1 MSEKSYEIST
11 TTKNSLEV
19 AQANYETVVSDAL
32 PEELADSKDVILS
45 QLNLKPRKLY
55 MRARMELE
63 DNPELTTAELRDL
76 LINDLLKNTKSK
88 LLKMILKHA
97 IKKSLKEKKL

>member
-1 MSEKSYEIST
+1 MIEKSYEIST

-32 PEELADSKDVILS
+32 PEELEDSKNVILS
-45 QLNLKPRKLY
+45 QLNLKPKKLY

>member
-1 MSEKSYEIST
+1 VSEKSYEIST

-32 PEELADSKDVILS
+32 PEELEDSKDVILS
-45 QLNLKPRKLY
+45 QLNLKPKKLY

>member
-1 MSEKSYEIST
+1 VSEKSYEIST

-19 AQANYETVVSDAL
+19 AQSNYETVVSDAL
-32 PEELADSKDVILS
+32 PEELEDSKDVILS
-45 QLNLKPRKLY
+45 QLNLKPKKLY

>member
-32 PEELADSKDVILS
+32 PEELEDSKDVILS
-45 QLNLKPRKLY
+45 QLNLKP
-55 MRARMELE
+55 
-63 DNPELTTAELRDL
+63 
-76 LINDLLKNTKSK
+76 
-88 LLKMILKHA
+88 
-97 IKKSLKEKKL
+97 KKL

>member
-32 PEELADSKDVILS
+32 PEELEDSKDVILS
-45 QLNLKPRKLY
+45 QLNLKPKKLY

-76 LINDLLKNTKSK
+76 FINDLLKNTKSK
-88 LLKMILKHA
+88 LFKMILKHA

>member
-11 TTKNSLEV
+11 TTKNSFEV

-32 PEELADSKDVILS
+32 PEELEDSKDVILS
-45 QLNLKPRKLY
+45 QLNLKPKKLY

>member
-1 MSEKSYEIST
+1 
-11 TTKNSLEV
+11 
-19 AQANYETVVSDAL
+19 
-32 PEELADSKDVILS
+32 
-45 QLNLKPRKLY
+45 
-55 MRARMELE
+55 MELE

-97 IKKSLKEKKL
+97 IKKSLKEKKI

>member
-1 MSEKSYEIST
+1 MSEKSYELST

-19 AQANYETVVSDAL
+19 AQVNYETVVSEIL
-32 PEELADSKDVILS
+32 PEELQDSKDVILS
-45 QLNLKPRKLY
+45 QLNLKPKKMY

-63 DNPELTTAELRDL
+63 DNPELTTVELRDL
-76 LINDLLKNTKSK
+76 LISDLLKNTKSR
-88 LLKMILKHA
+88 LLRMVLKHA

>member
-32 PEELADSKDVILS
+32 PEELEDSKDVILS
-45 QLNLKPRKLY
+45 QLNLKPKKLY

-63 DNPELTTAELRDL
+63 DNPELTNAELRDL

>member
-11 TTKNSLEV
+11 ATKNSLEV

-32 PEELADSKDVILS
+32 PEELEDSKNVILS
-45 QLNLKPRKLY
+45 QLNLKPKKLY

>member
-1 MSEKSYEIST
+1 MSERSYEIST

-32 PEELADSKDVILS
+32 PEELEDSKDVILS
-45 QLNLKPRKLY
+45 QLNLKPKKLY

>member
-32 PEELADSKDVILS
+32 PEELEDSKDVILS
-45 QLNLKPRKLY
+45 QLNLKPKKLY

-63 DNPELTTAELRDL
+63 DTPELTTAELRDL

>member
-19 AQANYETVVSDAL
+19 AQANYETIVSDSL
-32 PEELADSKDVILS
+32 PEELEDSKDVILS
-45 QLNLKPRKLY
+45 QLNLKPKKLY

>member
-32 PEELADSKDVILS
+32 PEELEDSKDVILS
-45 QLNLKPRKLY
+45 QLNLKPKKLY

-63 DNPELTTAELRDL
+63 DNPELTNAELRDL

-97 IKKSLKEKKL
+97 IKKS

>member
-1 MSEKSYEIST
+1 MIEKSYEIST

-32 PEELADSKDVILS
+32 PEELEDSKDVILS
-45 QLNLKPRKLY
+45 QLNLKPKKLY

>member
-19 AQANYETVVSDAL
+19 AQANYETVISDAL
-32 PEELADSKDVILS
+32 PEELEDSKDVILS
-45 QLNLKPRKLY
+45 QLNLKPKKLY

>member
-32 PEELADSKDVILS
+32 PEELEDSKDVILS
-45 QLNLKPRKLY
+45 QLNLKPKKLY

-97 IKKSLKEKKL
+97 IKKSLKEKKI

>member
-32 PEELADSKDVILS
+32 PEELEDSKDVILS
-45 QLNLKPRKLY
+45 QLNLKPKKLY

-88 LLKMILKHA
+88 LLKIILKHA

>member
-1 MSEKSYEIST
+1 MP
-11 TTKNSLEV
+11 SLEQSINV
-19 AQANYETVVSDAL
+19 MAFSSGFVFV
-32 PEELADSKDVILS
+32 K
-45 QLNLKPRKLY
+45 KLY

>member
-1 MSEKSYEIST
+1 MIEKSYEIST

-19 AQANYETVVSDAL
+19 AQSNYETVVSDAL
-32 PEELADSKDVILS
+32 PEELEDSKDVILS
-45 QLNLKPRKLY
+45 QLNLKPKKLY

>member
-32 PEELADSKDVILS
+32 PEELEDSKDVILS
-45 QLNLKPRKLY
+45 QLNLKPKKLY

-76 LINDLLKNTKSK
+76 IINDLLKNTKSK

>member
-32 PEELADSKDVILS
+32 PEELEDSKDVILS
-45 QLNLKPRKLY
+45 QLNLKPKKLY

-76 LINDLLKNTKSK
+76 MINDLLKNTKSK

>member
-32 PEELADSKDVILS
+32 PEELEDSKDVILS
-45 QLNLKPRKLY
+45 QLNLKPKKLY
-55 MRARMELE
+55 MGARMELE

>member
-11 TTKNSLEV
+11 ATKNSLEV

-32 PEELADSKDVILS
+32 PEELEDSKDVILS
-45 QLNLKPRKLY
+45 QLNLKPKKLY

>member
-32 PEELADSKDVILS
+32 PEELEDSKDVILS
-45 QLNLKPRKLY
+45 QLNLKPKKLY

-63 DNPELTTAELRDL
+63 ENPELTTAELRDL

>member
-32 PEELADSKDVILS
+32 PDELEDSKDVILS
-45 QLNLKPRKLY
+45 QLNLKPKKLY

-97 IKKSLKEKKL
+97 IKKSLKEKKI

>member
-32 PEELADSKDVILS
+32 PEELEDSKDVILS
-45 QLNLKPRKLY
+45 QLNLKPKKLY

-63 DNPELTTAELRDL
+63 DNPELSTAVLRDL